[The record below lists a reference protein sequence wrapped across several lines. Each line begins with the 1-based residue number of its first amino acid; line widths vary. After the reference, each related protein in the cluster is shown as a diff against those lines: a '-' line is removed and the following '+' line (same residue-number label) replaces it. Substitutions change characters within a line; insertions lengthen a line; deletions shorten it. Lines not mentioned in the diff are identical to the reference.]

1 MTNQDEMKLAHT
13 GAWTD
18 DEKRRLM
25 TMHQDGYPTATI
37 AKALGRQHAVTASV
51 LNNLHKAQF
60 KQTERLRKGWT
71 ADEVATL
78 ESMLKA
84 KASPQEIAVKLR
96 RSTIAIYQRAHKL
109 RLAAAKADAKAPQQI
124 FTAPMPQP
132 PAVKPIT
139 LTPAQRAWAMPEP
152 QTHRNAAWAA
162 VAVAIGLAGFILGG
176 LAQ

>member
-1 MTNQDEMKLAHT
+1 MKNQDELELAIT
-13 GAWTD
+13 GTWTD

-25 TMHQDGYPTATI
+25 KMHKVGYPTATI
-37 AKALGRQHAVTASV
+37 AKALGREHRVTASV
-51 LNNLHKAQF
+51 LNNMQRAQF

-71 ADEVATL
+71 VDEVAAL

-84 KASPQEIAVKLR
+84 NASPQEIAVKLR

-109 RLAAAKADAKAPQQI
+109 RKAAAKADAKAQQI

-132 PAVKPIT
+132 PAVKPVT
-139 LTPAQRAWAMPEP
+139 LTPAQRAWARPEP
-152 QTHRNAAWAA
+152 TPHRNAAWAA
-162 VAVAIGLAGFILGG
+162 VAVAAALGGFILGG

>member
-13 GAWTD
+13 GTWTD

-25 TMHQDGYPTATI
+25 TMHKDGYPTATI

-51 LNNLHKAQF
+51 LNNMQKAQSR
-60 KQTERLRKGWT
+60 QTERLRKGWT
-71 ADEVATL
+71 ADEVAKL

-84 KASPQEIAVKLR
+84 NASPQEIAVKLK
-96 RSTIAIYQRAHKL
+96 RSTVAIYQRAHKL
-109 RLAAAKADAKAPQQI
+109 RKAAAKADAKAQQI

-139 LTPAQRAWAMPEP
+139 LTPAQRAWARPEP
-152 QTHRNAAWAA
+152 TPHRNAAWAA
-162 VAVAIGLAGFILGG
+162 VAVAAGFAGFILGG